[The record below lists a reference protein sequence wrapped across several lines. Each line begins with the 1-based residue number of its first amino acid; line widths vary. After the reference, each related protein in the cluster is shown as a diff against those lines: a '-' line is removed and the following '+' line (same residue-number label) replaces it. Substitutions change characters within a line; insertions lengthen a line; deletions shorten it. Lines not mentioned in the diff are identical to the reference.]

1 MTGQDAKPLPPEI
14 ADFMSKIGPRALTA
28 EEARALNLLRLKY
41 GLPAA
46 SATGIAERLAGKDE
60 GAQ

>member
-46 SATGIAERLAGKDE
+46 SATGIAERLAGEKE
-60 GAQ
+60 

>member
-1 MTGQDAKPLPPEI
+1 MTGQGAKPLPPEI
-14 ADFMSKIGPRALTA
+14 ADFMSKIGPRALTP

-60 GAQ
+60 I

>member
-1 MTGQDAKPLPPEI
+1 
-14 ADFMSKIGPRALTA
+14 MSKIGPRALTP

-60 GAQ
+60 I